1 MPFFCGKVRPIDQLP
16 PVDARIRK
24 MAAAAAALR
33 RGSRAALRLLR
44 RGSDILFFY
53 PKASVA
59 EDKVSQFGAE

>member
-24 MAAAAAALR
+24 MAAAALR